1 MAKIA
6 IEPALAS
13 GNRDSDSGRIHSRA
27 LARGEGWSVADVVCT
42 CGPRDR
48 AAEEQ
53 HADFC
58 IAAVVAGSFQCRSA
72 QGRET
77 MTPGS
82 LLLGSPGQCFECSH
96 SHAAGDRCISFH
108 YTAEYMEMLMADAG
122 ASGLKAGFRALRLPP
137 LRLLSRPVA
146 QARAGVE
153 LPAEGRWEELGVQF
167 AVLAAELA
175 GLSVQRPSGIPQ
187 SVEAR
192 VTRAVREVERHP
204 DGRLDLAGLARESGL
219 SRYHFLRVFEDV
231 TGVTPHQYVL
241 RTRLRNAATLLTAEP
256 SRILD
261 IALDCGFGDVS
272 NFNRAFHAE
281 FGVTPRVYRR
291 QRGGQQQDRRR

>member
-1 MAKIA
+1 LAKIA
-6 IEPALAS
+6 VEPALAS
-13 GNRDSDSGRIHSRA
+13 WNRDRDSGRTHARV

-48 AAEEQ
+48 AVEEQ

-58 IAAVVAGSFQCRSA
+58 VAAVVAGSFQCRSA
-72 QGRET
+72 EGRET

-96 SHAAGDRCISFH
+96 AHAAGDRCISFH
-108 YTAEYMEMLMADAG
+108 YTTEYIEKLLTDAG
-122 ASGLKAGFRALRLPP
+122 ASGVKPGFRALRLPP
-137 LRLLSRPVA
+137 LRSLSRSVA
-146 QARAGVE
+146 QALAGAD
-153 LPAEGRWEELGVQF
+153 LPAEGRWEELGVQL
-167 AVLAAELA
+167 AVLAADLA
-175 GLSVQRPSGIPQ
+175 GMSAHGPSSIPQ

-204 DGRLDLAGLARESGL
+204 DGHLDLAGLARESGL

-241 RTRLRNAATLLTAEP
+241 RTRLRNAATLLTVAS

-291 QRGGQQQDRRR
+291 QRGGPQEDRRR